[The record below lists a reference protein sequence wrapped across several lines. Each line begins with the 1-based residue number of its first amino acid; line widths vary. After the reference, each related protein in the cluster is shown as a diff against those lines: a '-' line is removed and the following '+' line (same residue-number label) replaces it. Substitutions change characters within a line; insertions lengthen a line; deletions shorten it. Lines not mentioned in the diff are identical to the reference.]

1 MEIKLRDIIILILVI
16 STLSYVAITIKDN
29 MKQQEVINSTKL
41 NNDYDPNNDTLV
53 ELTDSTKDTNNNVS
67 KENEDSKKDVIVI
80 KSGCIGVID
89 IPDINVRAQIKSGTD
104 NETLKNYVGKFT
116 DTPNFGE
123 VGNPSL
129 AAHNNV
135 YTEIF
140 RNLNK
145 LNIGNKVRIVTKDYE
160 YVYKVVWK
168 KVVSPTDISVLES
181 SNKKELTLITCT
193 TTAQSRIVVRCEQI
207 LQNPI

>member
-1 MEIKLRDIIILILVI
+1 MGIKVRDIFILILVI
-16 STLSYVAITIKDN
+16 SILSYVAITIKDN
-29 MKQQEVINSTKL
+29 IKQQEVINSTKL
-41 NNDYDPNNDTLV
+41 NNDYNPNLDTLV
-53 ELTDSTKDTNNNVS
+53 ELKDQSNDTNKNDIN
-67 KENEDSKKDVIVI
+67 KKDDSKKDVIVI
-80 KSGCIGVID
+80 KNGSIAVID
-89 IPDINVRAQIKSGTD
+89 IPDINVRAQVKIGTD
-104 NETLKNYVGKFT
+104 DETLKNYVGKFS
-116 DTPNFGE
+116 DSANFGE
-123 VGNPSL
+123 IGNPSL

-168 KVVSPTDISVLES
+168 KIVSPTDIYVLES

-193 TTAQSRIVVRCEQI
+193 TTAKSRVIIRCEQI